1 MAFLGIDLGT
11 TNTVGMI
18 FDDVNDELDVVKI
31 DGVEDVLPSV
41 VCFLDDEILVGTE
54 ARNSAV
60 IYPEETVSSIK
71 RQMGESEPIIIHDK
85 SYLPE
90 EVSGE
95 ILKKI
100 KESAMKQSGEEFNEV
115 VITHPAYFND
125 RQIYATKEAGLKAG

>member
-18 FDDVNDELDVVKI
+18 FDDVTDECDVVKI

-71 RQMGESEPIIIHDK
+71 RHMGESEPIIIHEK
-85 SYLPE
+85 
-90 EVSGE
+90 V
-95 ILKKI
+95 ICLKK
-100 KESAMKQSGEEFNEV
+100 
-115 VITHPAYFND
+115 
-125 RQIYATKEAGLKAG
+125 